1 MTENNPVSL
10 ADQLLVDE
18 DDTAGYINV
27 SKSARNTTSIR
38 KKREVPH
45 HYIDEIEESGQ
56 FDNTKI
62 VMPKQKINDKS
73 KMIGDYQIEKT
84 LGQGTFGKVK

>member
-1 MTENNPVSL
+1 MTDNKKAIGE
-10 ADQLLVDE
+10 QLLVDE

-27 SKSARNTTSIR
+27 SKSARITTTNR
-38 KKREVPH
+38 QKKRDLPMH
-45 HYIDEIEESGQ
+45 HIDDIEESGQ

-62 VMPKQKINDKS
+62 IMPKQKKINDKS

-84 LGQGTFGKVK
+84 LG